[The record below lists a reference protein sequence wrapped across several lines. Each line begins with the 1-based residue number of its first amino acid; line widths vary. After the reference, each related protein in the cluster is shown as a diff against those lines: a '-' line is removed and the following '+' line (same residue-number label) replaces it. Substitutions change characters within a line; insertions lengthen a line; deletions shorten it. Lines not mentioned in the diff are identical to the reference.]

1 MSHLDSERRPRQRA
15 QPNAQQTNQH
25 TGGFS
30 GAAHMRRR
38 PALVKATR
46 ASPAPRPSGPALK
59 DISAPFLA
67 RRSHAVT
74 RSCPLLRGSTICIPA
89 GHKSRAFPNL
99 YKAAN

>member
-30 GAAHMRRR
+30 GAAHMRRQ
-38 PALVKATR
+38 PAQVKGTR
-46 ASPAPRPSGPALK
+46 AFPAPLPSGPALE
-59 DISAPFLA
+59 DTSARHLA

-74 RSCPLLRGSTICIPA
+74 
-89 GHKSRAFPNL
+89 KSFP
-99 YKAAN
+99 